1 MLTQGQIC
9 ELDMASYLERFGWN
23 LWQQQNKTA
32 ICGLVGN
39 RIRKGFIDLTCLLP
53 VPPKTNKVI
62 NPGLTGGRHNHI
74 NPVGLA
80 RIQHGLWGLRVKR
93 WYVTAP

>member
-1 MLTQGQIC
+1 VAT
-9 ELDMASYLERFGWN
+9 A
-23 LWQQQNKTA
+23 NKTA

-39 RIRKGFIDLTCLLP
+39 RIRKAFIDLTCLLP

-62 NPGLTGGRHNHI
+62 NLGLTGGRHNHI

-80 RIQHGLWGLRVKR
+80 RIQHGLWGLRLKR